1 MALFG
6 RGSRAK
12 QCPVSGQPCRRNLE
26 TAEFDP
32 RPTSLRRS
40 KLASQ
45 AEAAAEG
52 VMPCEVM
59 LANMRFAYGRAL
71 ELQAMLAKTVENE
84 VDLALLDE
92 VVRLRGIAQDWA
104 KDVANYYHPKL
115 ASVTHK
121 GNAENPLLGPVT
133 DTDRLKGMVEFLL
146 ANPEV
151 LKHPQISKM
160 LQ

>member
-1 MALFG
+1 
-6 RGSRAK
+6 
-12 QCPVSGQPCRRNLE
+12 
-26 TAEFDP
+26 
-32 RPTSLRRS
+32 
-40 KLASQ
+40 
-45 AEAAAEG
+45 
-52 VMPCEVM
+52 
-59 LANMRFAYGRAL
+59 
-71 ELQAMLAKTVENE
+71 MLAKTVENE
-84 VDLALLDE
+84 VDLALLGE
-92 VVRLRGIAQDWA
+92 VVRLRGIAQDCA

-133 DTDRLKGMVEFLL
+133 DVDRLKAMIEFLL